1 MATLSRLTCPK
12 CGHPVLSAQVQDG
25 PERVVLDT
33 HETAGGPHR
42 YAIWDDGTARPVT
55 PTAAVRA
62 NKLHDCARR

>member
-1 MATLSRLTCPK
+1 MPPLSRLTCPH
-12 CGHPVLSAQVQDG
+12 CGHPVLLAHLHDG

-42 YAIWDDGTARPVT
+42 YAIWDDGTAHPVT
-55 PTAAVRA
+55 EKASVKA